1 MADLKL
7 KDLRYLVA
15 VADTRH
21 FGRAAARCH
30 ISQPTLSAQLRKLE
44 NYLGVQLVERAPRR
58 IALTEAGEA
67 ITARARGILEST
79 AEIVT
84 LAQALRDPLAGR
96 LRLALLPTIGPYLLP
111 LVAARIR
118 KALPRLELMLYEYQT
133 RPLLEHLHNGE
144 IDVGILAL
152 PVHVEGIVSRP
163 LYDEPFVLALPEAHP
178 LARRR
183 EVRATDLDGA
193 TLLLLEDGHCL
204 RDQALAVCHDTTAHE
219 KQDFRATSIETLRQM
234 VAAGAGVTLLPTLAT
249 RGAYGAASGL
259 AIRPFTRPAP
269 VRHIGAVWRAS
280 SARGPA
286 IQAVADLIAR
296 HAGVA

>member
-30 ISQPTLSAQLRKLE
+30 VSQPTLSAQLRKLE
-44 NYLGVQLVERAPRR
+44 GYLGVQLVERAPRR
-58 IALTEAGEA
+58 ITLTAAGAA
-67 ITARARGILEST
+67 ISARARSILEST

-84 LAQALRDPLAGR
+84 LAQTLRDPLAGR

-111 LVAARIR
+111 LVATRIR
-118 KALPRLELMLYEYQT
+118 KALPHLELLLYEYQT
-133 RPLLEHLHNGE
+133 RPMLEQLHGGE

-152 PVHVEGIVSRP
+152 PVQAEGIVSRP
-163 LYDEPFVLALPEAHP
+163 LYDEPFVLALPEGHA
-178 LARRR
+178 LARRK
-183 EVRATDLDGA
+183 EVRTSDLDGA

-234 VAAGAGVTLLPTLAT
+234 VASGAGVTLLPTLAT
-249 RGAYGAASGL
+249 RGAYGTASGL
-259 AIRPFTRPAP
+259 VVRPFTRPAP
-269 VRHIGAVWRAS
+269 LRHIGAVWRSS
-280 SARGPA
+280 SARTAA
-286 IQAVADLIAR
+286 IQAVTDLIAR
-296 HAGVA
+296 HAGIA